1 MLAFCILVILLFVLF
16 LIKRPHLAI
25 LTYVPCSILF
35 QNYICLRLAPPALSL
50 QFVLDLIFVIYFLI
64 YRRVKYVKFPFY
76 HIFVFL
82 FLIIIL
88 GVIVSPLSLSQV
100 LFNAIKIII
109 SYSVVV
115 VFYFELRKKQDLKYS
130 TIVIGMTFLFFCL
143 YAFAEYFYQ
152 VNFLHEYI
160 YLTNN
165 PEYLQGKLYLTH
177 EVRYSSIRC
186 SSFFPISI
194 SWGGFCCLVMSFF
207 SFLYVINRKKPST
220 IVYILFICVIAFCVL
235 ISGSRASMIYFLII
249 LLAITTLYNKN
260 VGLIIFV
267 LSFVVL
273 IWGGEYAELLFKSM
287 QSKSDIVMGSSIDMR
302 INQFDAALEVLS
314 NSPIFGFGIKGG
326 TIALKYNSDLLGSES
341 IWLQQFISYGI
352 IGVVFQFLLY
362 YNVYKII
369 TEGLE
374 WNKKVYSIFFLTGW
388 IVFCTLTTSPGLSE
402 PYFLSLVILLIRYKK
417 FKCYES
423 INISSRLWSRII
435 YRKMCS

>member
-64 YRRVKYVKFPFY
+64 YRRVKYVNFPFY
-76 HIFVFL
+76 HIYIFL
-82 FLIIIL
+82 FLILLL

-100 LFNAIKIII
+100 LFHAIKIII
-109 SYSVVV
+109 SYSVLV
-115 VFYFELRKKQDLKYS
+115 VFYFELRKKRDLQYS
-130 TIVIGMTFLFFCL
+130 TIVIGITFLLLCL
-143 YAFAEYFYQ
+143 YAFVEYIYQ
-152 VNFLHEYI
+152 ENFLHEYI
-160 YLTNN
+160 YLTND
-165 PEYLQGKLYLTH
+165 PEYLKGKLYLTH
-177 EVRYSSIRC
+177 EVRYSSMRC
-186 SSFFPISI
+186 SSLFPISI
-194 SWGGFCCLVMSFF
+194 SWGGFCCLIMSFF

-220 IVYILFICVIAFCVL
+220 IIYILFICVIAFCVL
-235 ISGSRASMIYFLII
+235 ISGSRASMVYFLIVF
-249 LLAITTLYNKN
+249 LALTTFLNKRI
-260 VGLIIFV
+260 GLI
-267 LSFVVL
+267 LSALSLVVL
-273 IWGGEYAELLFKSM
+273 FWGSDFAELIFKSM
-287 QSKSDIVMGSSIDMR
+287 QSKSDIVMGSSIDLR
-302 INQFDAALEVLS
+302 LNQYDIAFKVLS
-314 NSPIFGFGIKGG
+314 DSPIFGFGIKGG

-402 PYFLSLVILLIRYKK
+402 PYFLSFVVLLIRYKK

-435 YRKMCS
+435 HRKMCS